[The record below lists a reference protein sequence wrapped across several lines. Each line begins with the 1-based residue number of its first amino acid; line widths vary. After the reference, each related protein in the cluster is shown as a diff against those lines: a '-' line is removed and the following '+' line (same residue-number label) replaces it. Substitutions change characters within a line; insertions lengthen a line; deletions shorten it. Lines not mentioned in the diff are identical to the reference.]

1 MINTVPI
8 AGHKIPENIV
18 IINGTSHQL
27 LLIKD
32 IIRMIRYDQK
42 YGTKKISKT
51 MVTKSDITK
60 KQEQLLDE
68 LNNCDDELSG
78 QELHRQLMDKGK
90 SMGLTTVY
98 RNLQILIKH
107 GLIRS
112 RHLPNGEVLYTPVDR
127 DMHHLTSVQ
136 CGETSKME
144 GCPVKDIHTPKK
156 NPKKFQLLFHT
167 LEYFGLCQNCYQAQ
181 N

>member
-42 YGTKKISKT
+42 YGTKKDFGK

-60 KQEQLLDE
+60 RQEQLLEE
-68 LNNCDDELSG
+68 LNKCDDELSG
-78 QELHRQLMDKGK
+78 QE
-90 SMGLTTVY
+90 SV
-98 RNLQILIKH
+98 
-107 GLIRS
+107 S
-112 RHLPNGEVLYTPVDR
+112 YT
-127 DMHHLTSVQ
+127 HLTLPTNACV
-136 CGETSKME
+136 
-144 GCPVKDIHTPKK
+144 
-156 NPKKFQLLFHT
+156 
-167 LEYFGLCQNCYQAQ
+167 
-181 N
+181 

>member
-1 MINTVPI
+1 MFN
-8 AGHKIPENIV
+8 N
-18 IINGTSHQL
+18 SRQ
-27 LLIKD
+27 
-32 IIRMIRYDQK
+32 
-42 YGTKKISKT
+42 KKILET

-60 KQEQLLDE
+60 RQEQLLEELNKCEDE
-68 LNNCDDELSG
+68 LTG
-78 QELHRQLMDKGK
+78 QELHRQLIESGK

-98 RNLQILIKH
+98 RNLQVLIKH

-112 RHLPNGEVLYTPVDR
+112 RHLPTGEVLYTPVDR
-127 DMHHLTSVQ
+127 DIHHLTCVQ

-144 GCPVKDIHTPKK
+144 GCPVKDIHTPKT
-156 NPKKFQLLFHT
+156 NSKKFQLLFHT

>member
-1 MINTVPI
+1 MATLV
-8 AGHKIPENIV
+8 AENL
-18 IINGTSHQL
+18 TYS
-27 LLIKD
+27 
-32 IIRMIRYDQK
+32 Y
-42 YGTKKISKT
+42 TKKSKPA
-51 MVTKSDITK
+51 
-60 KQEQLLDE
+60 
-68 LNNCDDELSG
+68 LNKVSVEIKPGTLTALVGPNG
-78 QELHRQLMDKGK
+78 AGK

-127 DMHHLTSVQ
+127 DIHHLTCVQ